1 VYVGS
6 MFPIQA
12 ARYCGKAEGECCDCS
27 VFYYKF
33 PGTVTFF
40 SHAILRGT
48 VTSNKPNVDTPDD
61 R

>member
-6 MFPIQA
+6 MFPVEA

-33 PGTVTFF
+33 PGTVAFF

-48 VTSNKPNVDTPDD
+48 VTSNEPNVDTPDD
-61 R
+61 

>member
-6 MFPIQA
+6 CFQSKPQGTV
-12 ARYCGKAEGECCDCS
+12 GKQKGNVCS

-33 PGTVTFF
+33 PGTVAFF

-48 VTSNKPNVDTPDD
+48 VTSNEPNVDTPDD
-61 R
+61 